1 MGSAVMSAAEALN
14 AARGI
19 RFGVDG
25 DELVQQACAH
35 RPLIV
40 GGGES

>member
-25 DELVQQACAH
+25 DELVLDACAL
-35 RPLIV
+35 RALIV
-40 GGGES
+40 RGGES